1 MTIVWLCYILTY
13 YYFSFFCYCY
23 NLLFI
28 YPQEYI
34 CKIIYIFFLSL
45 LLRYQIEFKCLHTS
59 VYVYIVHVLLL
70 TNIDCKWLNI
80 ESELFIRPCDYQ
92 KVYSFIYTSPMQR
105 FNAHLINSLCFF
117 FYPSLHLNDAVF
129 MFVQAIFP
137 KKFYWFNLS
146 KHFSLNKPLVWHD
159 AKHNIVHNT
168 SVRFTVIYCPFQ
180 FC

>member
-1 MTIVWLCYILTY
+1 MTIVWLCYILTC
-13 YYFSFFCYCY
+13 YYFSCFVIVIISPSFPPKNIYVKLFTFF
-23 NLLFI
+23 F
-28 YPQEYI
+28 
-34 CKIIYIFFLSL
+34 L
-45 LLRYQIEFKCLHTS
+45 LLRCQIEFKCLHTS

-70 TNIDCKWLNI
+70 TNIDCTWLNI
-80 ESELFIRPCDYQ
+80 ESELFIRPRDYQ
-92 KVYSFIYTSPMQR
+92 IVYSFIYTSPVQR

-117 FYPSLHLNDAVF
+117 FFYPSLHLNDSVF
-129 MFVQAIFP
+129 MFVKAIFP
-137 KKFYWFNLS
+137 KKFYWLNLS